1 MEGCLGYGLHNLLK
15 LLFFQG
21 VKFCIICKALHVKT
35 YYLPLDL
42 TFLLQ
47 IPALLLIVFSV
58 SANDQR
64 WPAKKDTD
72 CTHRPHVK

>member
-1 MEGCLGYGLHNLLK
+1 M
-15 LLFFQG
+15 
-21 VKFCIICKALHVKT
+21 KT

-72 CTHRPHVK
+72 CTNRPHVK